1 MKKIRYIVRI
11 LIIDNLKIKT
21 GNEGKS
27 LNGTITNLF
36 FDIWF
41 WFKSNQNFCDKSDQN
56 FPPTHLSILKKI
68 FKLQLIKKT
77 WTLFNIKS

>member
-11 LIIDNLKIKT
+11 IIIDNLKIKT

-36 FDIWF
+36 FDI
-41 WFKSNQNFCDKSDQN
+41 
-56 FPPTHLSILKKI
+56 
-68 FKLQLIKKT
+68 
-77 WTLFNIKS
+77 